1 MRVYGDVERVN
12 LSTGERFRRVSGDGE
27 SRLVSEHT
35 RLGPG
40 TERIR
45 MIERD
50 AARCIDDFIRKLKQ
64 RSDTKMATRFKV
76 ACNHKQLSSDGK
88 DVYLLSF
95 NPVYSGSEEN
105 KKFFKS
111 TPGGIFQFHTINAE
125 AAAQFEIGKEYYVD
139 IFSADPIP
147 AKSE

>member
-27 SRLVSEHT
+27 SRLVKTAT
-35 RLGPG
+35 RL
-40 TERIR
+40 
-45 MIERD
+45 
-50 AARCIDDFIRKLKQ
+50 
-64 RSDTKMATRFKV
+64 KV

-147 AKSE
+147 AGLCAVPPPASEAA